1 MRFKPRLLVRVLFFF
16 LVVSLVLFLYQ
27 SIKKMGLILESP
39 IARDSFLYA
48 PGIPLQRFEPTQGAN
63 VDARLL
69 RMRELIEPS
78 TNSCSMLNCFN
89 LEKCKND
96 FKFHLY
102 PVSNGSHFQLS
113 RNFQKVLSALR
124 RSEYATNDPK
134 EACVFIPMIDVLDR
148 DVLSAGYVPTN
159 EIESALR
166 TSPYWNSGENNLLF
180 NFFSGT
186 YPHYSEYVDFDT
198 GKAILAKT
206 SLSIDSYRP
215 HFDVSLPLIKLDHPE
230 VQDGPSAV
238 KKLGNLFPIEKKYL
252 LTFKGKRYL
261 YGIGSESRA
270 AFHHLHNGRDI
281 VLVTTCQHGKNW
293 EKWKDRR
300 CTVDMELYDK

>member
-1 MRFKPRLLVRVLFFF
+1 
-16 LVVSLVLFLYQ
+16 
-27 SIKKMGLILESP
+27 MGLISESI
-39 IARDSFLYA
+39 IARDSVLHA
-48 PGIPLQRFEPTQGAN
+48 PGIPLQSFEPTQDAG
-63 VDARLL
+63 VDVRLL
-69 RMRELIEPS
+69 RMRKLIETS

-89 LEKCKND
+89 LEMCKHD
-96 FKFHLY
+96 FKFYLY
-102 PVSNGSHFQLS
+102 PVFNGSLLQLS
-113 RNFQKVLSALR
+113 RNFQKVLNALR
-124 RSEYATNDPK
+124 RSEYATNDPE
-134 EACVFIPMIDVLDR
+134 EACIFIPMIDVLDR

-159 EIESALR
+159 EVESALR
-166 TSPYWNSGENNLLF
+166 TNPYWNRGENNLLF

-230 VQDGPSAV
+230 VQDGPSVV
-238 KKLGNLFPIEKKYL
+238 KKLRDLFPIEKKYL

-270 AFHHLHNGRDI
+270 VFHHLHNDRDI
-281 VLVTTCQHGKNW
+281 VLVTTCQHGKEW
-293 EKWKDRR
+293 EKWKDHR
-300 CTVDMELYDK
+300 CTADMELYDK